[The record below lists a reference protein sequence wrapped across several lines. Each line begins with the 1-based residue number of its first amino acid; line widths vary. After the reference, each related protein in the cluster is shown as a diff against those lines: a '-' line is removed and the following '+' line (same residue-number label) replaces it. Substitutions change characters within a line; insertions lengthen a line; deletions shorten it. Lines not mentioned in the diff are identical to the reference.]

1 MNFGNRDN
9 ERLWIAL
16 IFRFAFGFL
25 FLFAAINIF
34 TYYDTKA
41 PAQENRDLSFANI
54 GKSLSDSV
62 TELSAP
68 YENTWLN
75 FKWKWWPAE
84 YDEATKSYI
93 AKDIGMPFIHGFVFV
108 MPFIF
113 LGLAICLLTGFGAR
127 VGLRFGA
134 LYMVVLGLGKY
145 ATGDTVTTAQ
155 DFLYAALLCLGLFLT
170 AREPEEEAALDAL

>member
-34 TYYDTKA
+34 TYYDTKE
-41 PAQENRDLSFANI
+41 PPQENRDLSFANL
-54 GKSLSDSV
+54 GKSLSDF
-62 TELSAP
+62 EKDLSAP
-68 YENTWLN
+68 YADTWLN
-75 FKWKWWPAE
+75 FKWKWWPIE
-84 YDEATKSYI
+84 YDEALKGRTSR
-93 AKDIGMPFIHGFVFV
+93 DLGMPMIRWFVYV

-127 VGLRFGA
+127 VALRFGA
-134 LYMVVLGLGKY
+134 LYMVILGLGKY

-170 AREPEEEAALDAL
+170 AREPGEESALDVV